1 MCMRC
6 FAEATEMLSRGRLGE
21 VGRGE
26 AAVRGEPPVPLFGE
40 AGRVDVGA
48 GGELMAWG
56 GGTGGRGGVG
66 TGGVVL
72 GCGTVVQA
80 SAVDGLAAY

>member
-26 AAVRGEPPVPLFGE
+26 AAGRGEAPVPLFGE

-56 GGTGGRGGVG
+56 GGTGGRGG
-66 TGGVVL
+66 L
-72 GCGTVVQA
+72 GRAGWC
-80 SAVDGLAAY
+80 